1 MQEFKKPKTKDF
13 NSPRNKP
20 TIVIDYWSKK
30 VEGYFHLR
38 NPDTF
43 NISEKSTTHDV
54 TNVMN
59 TMVNHINSMEQGMI
73 GIQDNFI
80 ELEKDMVKKSV
91 SIDQLIRENIP
102 TKQNPHQLPHYE
114 Q

>member
-1 MQEFKKPKTKDF
+1 M
-13 NSPRNKP
+13 
-20 TIVIDYWSKK
+20 
-30 VEGYFHLR
+30 
-38 NPDTF
+38 
-43 NISEKSTTHDV
+43 KS
-54 TNVMN
+54 
-59 TMVNHINSMEQGMI
+59 MVNRVNSMEQDMI